1 MQHPALKN
9 GYFVKKILVTHI
21 FDVRNLSLSQ
31 LYFDFFNLIEILF
44 RGFVQRWRV
53 TLLFFIIPNLLKTS
67 EIPKPEP
74 NLNIVQIFEAQCPYI
89 RLFES
94 M

>member
-1 MQHPALKN
+1 MAR
-9 GYFVKKILVTHI
+9 YAFVFYYTK
-21 FDVRNLSLSQ
+21 
-31 LYFDFFNLIEILF
+31 
-44 RGFVQRWRV
+44 
-53 TLLFFIIPNLLKTS
+53 FIKKTS
-67 EIPKPEP
+67 QIPKPEP